1 MKFNHLTIGTDNKV
15 WDTTKILS
23 SDENRAAYETL
34 FWEIMNSNG
43 KMIEV
48 LSGVFATGCM
58 GENFYEIDLFD
69 KKRTLLIS
77 SVGVV
82 EEEERKVT
90 KSQISTVYR
99 AMYLRNAEIG
109 EYSTPIVYDLLYS
122 STLIREDIPAYTE
135 GFCRTMGAVAF
146 EYFRNKSK

>member
-1 MKFNHLTIGTDNKV
+1 
-15 WDTTKILS
+15 
-23 SDENRAAYETL
+23 
-34 FWEIMNSNG
+34 MNSNG
-43 KMIEV
+43 RRIEV
-48 LSGVFATGCM
+48 LNGIFATGCI

-82 EEEERKVT
+82 DEEEQKVT